1 MKNQKLS
8 KGIIKEIVKECLIE
22 ILAEGLVSNNKSQ
35 SGASRKSKTLKENML
50 LSSVLG
56 KNNSDV
62 KRNKSQPSYLD
73 SIKFKNEKQS
83 QQKNEKLNQIAAS
96 VTKDPILSE
105 MLMDTAHTTLQDQI
119 AAESKKG
126 YVPSGTGDQAQKIVE
141 SSSDPSELF
150 GKEASSKWASL
161 AFGN

>member
-35 SGASRKSKTLKENML
+35 SGASRKSKTLKEHML
-50 LSSVLG
+50 LSSESGRNDTVM
-56 KNNSDV
+56 

-126 YVPSGTGDQAQKIVE
+126 YVPSGAGDKAQQIVE

-150 GKEASSKWASL
+150 GEETSSKWASL

>member
-35 SGASRKSKTLKENML
+35 SGALRKSKTLKENML
-50 LSSVLG
+50 LSSESG
-56 KNNSDV
+56 RNDTGM

-126 YVPSGTGDQAQKIVE
+126 YVPSGAGDQAQQIVE

-150 GKEASSKWASL
+150 GEETSSKWASL